1 MSIGILR
8 LKVQFENVI
17 MLSQRSCDRFFG
29 GRAPGLDNQNEDIA
43 PVADNNGDSEPIF
56 PLEVHHVQIEA
67 SQCTVHN
74 GSPSS

>member
-8 LKVQFENVI
+8 LKAQFEN
-17 MLSQRSCDRFFG
+17 SNYHNDRVAAFLVG
-29 GRAPGLDNQNEDIA
+29 ARQVCDNQNEDIA

-56 PLEVHHVQIEA
+56 PLEVHHVQIVA